1 MNISGVYEIRN
12 LKNNKVYIGS
22 AISIYKRIGNHK
34 NALRRNSHCNIKLQ
48 RAWLKYGEDN
58 FLFSIKD
65 ISSDKKELVARE
77 QYFIDL
83 YDSVKNGYNIAPNAY
98 SSLGRKATKETK
110 DKLSAASKGRKWSKE
125 RVEKLTGLK
134 RNQETKDKIS
144 KALKG
149 KLAGKPW
156 SYKRRLI
163 YDLKYP
169 KQDKTNNKLKFDENG
184 KKIVSAETRL
194 KLSLAGKGRIFT
206 EQQKERISLALK
218 GKKKKP
224 LCDEHKK
231 KLSDSL
237 TGRTK
242 PARTEEHCRKISES
256 KKGKKSYARTPE
268 SISKMLESR
277 RNNCIAKGKSM
288 NGRFVKS
295 SI

>member
-22 AISIYKRIGNHK
+22 AVSIYKRIGNHK
-34 NALRRNSHCNIKLQ
+34 NALRRNTHCNVKLQ
-48 RAWLKYGEDN
+48 RAWIKYGEDN

-65 ISSDKKELVARE
+65 IASDKNDLVTRE

-83 YDSVKNGYNIAPNAY
+83 HDSVKDGYNIAPNAY

-125 RVEKLTGLK
+125 RLEKRIGIK
-134 RNQETKDKIS
+134 ASEETKNKIS
-144 KALKG
+144 RALKG

-156 SYKRRLI
+156 SDKRRLI
-163 YDLKYP
+163 YDLKHP
-169 KQDKTNNKLKFDENG
+169 KKDTHNNKLKFDENG
-184 KKIVSAETRL
+184 KKIVSDETRL

-206 EQQKERISLALK
+206 DQQKERISLALK

-231 KLSDSL
+231 KLSDAL
-237 TGRTK
+237 RGREK
-242 PARTEEHCRKISES
+242 PMMTDDHRRKISES
-256 KKGKKSYARTPE
+256 KKGKKSYTRTPE

-288 NGRFVKS
+288 NGRLVKS